1 MAHDGCPGLHLQDRL
16 RWAVTPSGQRAG
28 KAAKNIR
35 TNVPRVLRE
44 QQADGVSLVKE
55 VDAEHPCRSRRSHMV
70 RSQTECSRSHP
81 MRNGAPG
88 DFFFL
93 IFKF

>member
-16 RWAVTPSGQRAG
+16 RWAVTLGGQRAD

-44 QQADGVSLVKE
+44 QQADRVSLAKE
-55 VDAEHPCRSRRSHMV
+55 VDAEHPCRSRSHVV
-70 RSQTECSRSHP
+70 RSQTKCSRSHP

-88 DFFFL
+88 DFFF
-93 IFKF
+93 

>member
-16 RWAVTPSGQRAG
+16 RWAVTLGGQRAVRLP
-28 KAAKNIR
+28 R
-35 TNVPRVLRE
+35 TSE
-44 QQADGVSLVKE
+44 QMCPGCSGSSKLTGFLWQE
-55 VDAEHPCRSRRSHMV
+55 VDAEHPCRSRRSHVV
-70 RSQTECSRSHP
+70 RSQTKCSRSHP

>member
-16 RWAVTPSGQRAG
+16 RWAVTLGGQRAG

-44 QQADGVSLVKE
+44 QQADGVSLAR
-55 VDAEHPCRSRRSHMV
+55 DGR
-70 RSQTECSRSHP
+70 
-81 MRNGAPG
+81 
-88 DFFFL
+88 
-93 IFKF
+93 